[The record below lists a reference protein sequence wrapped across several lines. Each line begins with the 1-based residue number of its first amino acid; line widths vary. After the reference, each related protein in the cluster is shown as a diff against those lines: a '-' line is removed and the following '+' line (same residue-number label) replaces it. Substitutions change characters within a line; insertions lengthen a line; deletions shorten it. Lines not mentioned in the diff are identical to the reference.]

1 MNCPFC
7 QAEDTKVM
15 DSRLVNE
22 VNQVRRRRICSHCN
36 ERFTTYET
44 VELIMPRVIK
54 RDQSRVSFEEDRL
67 RNGMLRA
74 LEKRPVSTADIDTS
88 VMNIIHK
95 IRATGEKEI
104 SSDQIGEWVMDE
116 LRKLDDVAYVRFA
129 SVYRRFQDLESFK
142 AEIEKML
149 RNTQNT

>member
-22 VNQVRRRRICSHCN
+22 VNQVRRRRICSQCN

-74 LEKRPVSTADIDTS
+74 LEKRPVSTADVDAS

-104 SSDQIGEWVMDE
+104 PSDLIGEWVMDE

-149 RNTQNT
+149 RNTEKS

>member
-15 DSRLVNE
+15 DSRLVSE
-22 VNQVRRRRICSHCN
+22 VNQVRRRRICSQCN

-74 LEKRPVSTADIDTS
+74 LEKRPVSTADVDTS

-104 SSDQIGEWVMDE
+104 SSDLIGEWVMDE

-149 RNTQNT
+149 RATKNH

>member
-22 VNQVRRRRICSHCN
+22 VNQVRRRRICSKCN

-104 SSDQIGEWVMDE
+104 LSDLIGEWVMDE

-149 RNTQNT
+149 

>member
-7 QAEDTKVM
+7 QADDTKVM

-22 VNQVRRRRICSHCN
+22 VNQVRRRRICSQCN

-54 RDQSRVSFEEDRL
+54 KDQSRVSFEEDRL

-74 LEKRPVSTADIDTS
+74 LEKRPVSTADVDTA

-104 SSDQIGEWVMDE
+104 LSDQIGEWVMDE

-149 RNTQNT
+149 RSTQSS

>member
-1 MNCPFC
+1 
-7 QAEDTKVM
+7 
-15 DSRLVNE
+15 
-22 VNQVRRRRICSHCN
+22 
-36 ERFTTYET
+36 
-44 VELIMPRVIK
+44 MPRVIK

-104 SSDQIGEWVMDE
+104 LSDLIGEWVMDE

-149 RNTQNT
+149 RNTEKT

>member
-22 VNQVRRRRICSHCN
+22 VNQVRRRRICSTCN

-44 VELIMPRVIK
+44 VELIMPRIIK

-74 LEKRPVSTADIDTS
+74 LEKRPVSTAAVDAS
-88 VMNIIHK
+88 VMAIIHK
-95 IRATGEKEI
+95 MRASGEKEI
-104 SSDQIGEWVMDE
+104 TSDQIGEWVMDE

-149 RNTQNT
+149 RATESH

>member
-15 DSRLVNE
+15 DSRLVSE
-22 VNQVRRRRICSHCN
+22 VNQVRRRRICSVCN

-74 LEKRPVSTADIDTS
+74 LEKRPVSTADVDAA

-104 SSDQIGEWVMDE
+104 LTDQIGEWVMDE

-149 RNTQNT
+149 HNTEKL